1 MPRPRFVLILVLLA
15 SLPTGRALAWGAMG
29 HRLIG
34 KLAIESLPPDL
45 PAFLTS
51 ADTATAVGELAREP
65 DRWRDSGRTHDSDRD
80 PAHFIDLDDNGL
92 ALGGPALS
100 ALPET
105 RAAYE
110 TALRAAG
117 TDSWK
122 AGYLPYAIID
132 GWQQLEK
139 DLIYWRIDRAAAE
152 KVANPA
158 HRAWFRADM
167 AERQALAVRDLGV
180 LAHYVGDAS
189 QPMHVSVHYN
199 GWGANLPNPQ
209 GYTNNHIH
217 VPFEGPF
224 VYAYVDAAMVRAD
237 MTPYRDCHCQIGAW
251 TADYLGET
259 RTQVVPLYE
268 LYKTVGFE
276 GGDPRWRA
284 FAASRLAAGADAL
297 RDAVIDAWRA
307 SATGKAAWP
316 AVSVADVEAGR
327 VDPYDSLYGTD

>member
-1 MPRPRFVLILVLLA
+1 MTRLRFGLILMLLA
-15 SLPTGRALAWGAMG
+15 SAPAGQALAWGAMG

-34 KLAIESLPPDL
+34 RLAIQSLPTDL

-51 ADTATAVGELAREP
+51 ADTAEAVGELAREP
-65 DRWRDSGRTHDSDRD
+65 DRWRDSGRVHDSDRD
-80 PAHFIDLDDNGL
+80 PAHFVDVDDNGL
-92 ALGGPALS
+92 VLGGPALA

-167 AERQALAVRDLGV
+167 AERQVLAVRDLGV

-199 GWGANLPNPQ
+199 GWGANLANPE
-209 GYTNNHIH
+209 GYTNNRIH

-251 TADYLGET
+251 TADYLGQT
-259 RTQVVPLYE
+259 RTQVVPLYA

-276 GGDPRWRA
+276 TGDPRWRI
-284 FAASRLAAGADAL
+284 FAAARLAAGADAL

>member
-1 MPRPRFVLILVLLA
+1 MTRPRFGLILAFLA
-15 SLPTGRALAWGAMG
+15 FLPSGQALAWGAMG

-34 KLAIESLPPDL
+34 KLAIESLPSDL

-51 ADTATAVGELAREP
+51 ADAAEVVGELAREP

-80 PAHFIDLDDNGL
+80 PAHFVDVDDDGRV
-92 ALGGPALS
+92 LGGPALS

-117 TDSWK
+117 ADSWK

-158 HRAWFRADM
+158 HKAWFRADM
-167 AERQALAVRDLGV
+167 AERQALVIRDLGV

-199 GWGANLPNPQ
+199 GWGANLPNPE

-224 VYAYVDAAMVRAD
+224 VHDYVDAAMVRAD
-237 MTPYRDCHCQIGAW
+237 MTPPHDCHCQIAAW
-251 TADYLGET
+251 TAAYLSET
-259 RTQVVPLYE
+259 FTQVIPLYA

-276 GGDPRWRA
+276 TGDPRWRV
-284 FAASRLAAGADAL
+284 FAAARLAAGADAL
-297 RDAVIDAWRA
+297 RNCVIAAWRE

-316 AVSVADVEAGR
+316 AVSVADVETGK

>member
-1 MPRPRFVLILVLLA
+1 MTRARFGLILVLLA
-15 SLPTGRALAWGAMG
+15 SLPTGPARAWGAMG

-34 KLAIESLPPDL
+34 KLAIEALPSDM

-51 ADTATAVGELAREP
+51 ADTAAAVGELAREP

-80 PAHFIDLDDNGL
+80 PAHFIDLDDSGV

-167 AERQALAVRDLGV
+167 AERQALAVRDLGI

-189 QPMHVSVHYN
+189 QPMHVSIHYN
-199 GWGANLPNPQ
+199 GWGANQPNPQ

-237 MTPYRDCHCQIGAW
+237 MTPYRDCHCQIAAW

-259 RTQVVPLYE
+259 RTQVIPLYE

-276 GGDPRWRA
+276 TGDARWRV
-284 FAASRLAAGADAL
+284 FAAARLAAGADAL

-327 VDPYDSLYGTD
+327 VDPYDSLYGAD

>member
-1 MPRPRFVLILVLLA
+1 MTRPRFGLILALLA
-15 SLPTGRALAWGAMG
+15 FLPSGQALAWGAMG

-34 KLAIESLPPDL
+34 KLAIESLPSDL

-51 ADTATAVGELAREP
+51 ADAAEVVGELAREP

-80 PAHFIDLDDNGL
+80 PAHFVDVDDDGL
-92 ALGGPALS
+92 VLGGPALS

-122 AGYLPYAIID
+122 AGYLPYSIID

-158 HRAWFRADM
+158 HKAWFRADM
-167 AERQALAVRDLGV
+167 AERQALVIRDLGV

-189 QPMHVSVHYN
+189 QPMHVSIHYN
-199 GWGANLPNPQ
+199 GWGASLPNPE

-224 VYAYVDAAMVRAD
+224 VYAHVDAAAVRAD

-251 TADYLGET
+251 TADYLART

-268 LYKTVGFE
+268 LYKAVGFE
-276 GGDPRWRA
+276 TGDPRWRV
-284 FAASRLAAGADAL
+284 FAAARIAAGADAL
-297 RDAVIDAWRA
+297 RDAIIDAWRA

>member
-1 MPRPRFVLILVLLA
+1 MLLLVVW
-15 SLPTGRALAWGAMG
+15 LPAGQALAWGATG

-34 KLAIESLPPDL
+34 QLAIESLPSDL

-51 ADTATAVGELAREP
+51 PDIAQVVGELAREP

-80 PAHFIDLDDNGL
+80 PAHFVDLDDNGL
-92 ALGGPALS
+92 VLGGPAIS

-105 RAAYE
+105 REAYDAALG
-110 TALRAAG
+110 AVG

-139 DLIYWRIDRAAAE
+139 DLTYWRIDRAAAE
-152 KVANPA
+152 MVANPV

-167 AERQALAVRDLGV
+167 AERQALVIRDLGV

-199 GWGANLPNPQ
+199 GWGANLPNPE
-209 GYTNNHIH
+209 GYTQAHIH

-224 VYAYVDAAMVRAD
+224 VHDHVDAAAVRAH
-237 MTPYRDCHCQIGAW
+237 MTPPHDCHCQIGAW
-251 TADYLGET
+251 TAAYLSET
-259 RTQVVPLYE
+259 FTQVMPLYE

-276 GGDPRWRA
+276 TGDPRWRV
-284 FAASRLAAGADAL
+284 FAAARLAAAADAL
-297 RDAVIDAWRA
+297 RDAVINAWRA

>member
-1 MPRPRFVLILVLLA
+1 MTRSRLGLILSLLA
-15 SLPTGRALAWGAMG
+15 LWPPGQALAWGAMG
-29 HRLIG
+29 HRIIG
-34 KLAIESLPPDL
+34 RLAIETLPADL
-45 PAFLTS
+45 PAFLT
-51 ADTATAVGELAREP
+51 APATAEAVGELAREP

-80 PAHFIDLDDNGL
+80 PAHFVDVDDNGL
-92 ALGGPALS
+92 VLGGPALS

-117 TDSWK
+117 ADSWK
-122 AGYLPYAIID
+122 AGYLPYSIID

-158 HRAWFRADM
+158 HKAWFRADM
-167 AERQALAVRDLGV
+167 AERQALAIRDLGI
-180 LAHYVGDAS
+180 LAHYIGDAS
-189 QPMHVSVHYN
+189 QPMHVSIHYN
-199 GWGANLPNPQ
+199 GWGTNLPNPQ
-209 GYTNNHIH
+209 GYTNSHIH

-224 VYAYVDAAMVRAD
+224 VYAHVDAAVVRAD
-237 MTPYRDCHCQIGAW
+237 MTPYRDCHCGIGAW
-251 TADYLGET
+251 TADYLA
-259 RTQVVPLYE
+259 RTQAQVVPLYE

-276 GGDPRWRA
+276 TGDPRWRV
-284 FAASRLAAGADAL
+284 FAAARLAAGADAL
-297 RDAVIDAWRA
+297 RDAVIDAWRE

-316 AVSVADVEAGR
+316 AVSVADVEAGK

>member
-1 MPRPRFVLILVLLA
+1 MTRLGLGLMLIFMALLPA
-15 SLPTGRALAWGAMG
+15 GQSLAWGSTG

-34 KLAIESLPPDL
+34 RLAIEALPSDL

-51 ADTATAVGELAREP
+51 PGAAEVVGELAREP

-80 PAHFIDLDDNGL
+80 PAHFVDVDDSGL
-92 ALGGPALS
+92 VLGGPALS

-117 TDSWK
+117 ADSWK
-122 AGYLPYAIID
+122 AGYLPYSIID

-167 AERQALAVRDLGV
+167 AERQVLVIRDLGV

-199 GWGANLPNPQ
+199 GWGANLPNPE
-209 GYTNNHIH
+209 GYTQAHIH

-224 VYAYVDAAMVRAD
+224 VHDHVDAAAVRAD
-237 MTPYRDCHCQIGAW
+237 MTPYRDCQCQIGAW
-251 TADYLGET
+251 TAAYLAQT

-276 GGDPRWRA
+276 TGDPRWRL
-284 FAASRLAAGADAL
+284 FAAARLAAGADAL
-297 RDAVIDAWRA
+297 RDAVVDAWRA

-327 VDPYDSLYGTD
+327 IDPYDSLYGTD

>member
-1 MPRPRFVLILVLLA
+1 MPRLRFGLILAVLA
-15 SLPTGRALAWGAMG
+15 SLPAQSALAWGSTG

-34 KLAIESLPPDL
+34 RLAIEALPSDL

-51 ADTATAVGELAREP
+51 PQAAEAVGELAREP
-65 DRWRDSGRTHDSDRD
+65 DRWRDSGRAHDTDRD
-80 PAHFIDLDDNGL
+80 PAHFVDVDDNGL
-92 ALGGPALS
+92 VLGGPALS

-117 TDSWK
+117 ADSWK

-132 GWQQLEK
+132 GWEQLEK

-152 KVANPA
+152 KVADPA

-167 AERQALAVRDLGV
+167 AQRQVLVIRDLGV

-199 GWGANLPNPQ
+199 GWGANLPNPD

-224 VYAYVDAAMVRAD
+224 VHDHVDAAAVRDD
-237 MTPYRDCHCQIGAW
+237 MTPYRDCQCQIAAW
-251 TADYLGET
+251 TAAYLSET
-259 RTQVVPLYE
+259 STQVIPLYE

-276 GGDPRWRA
+276 TGDPRWRA
-284 FAASRLAAGADAL
+284 FAAARLAAGADAL
-297 RDAVIDAWRA
+297 RNCVIDAWRA

-327 VDPYDSLYGTD
+327 LDPYDSLYGTD